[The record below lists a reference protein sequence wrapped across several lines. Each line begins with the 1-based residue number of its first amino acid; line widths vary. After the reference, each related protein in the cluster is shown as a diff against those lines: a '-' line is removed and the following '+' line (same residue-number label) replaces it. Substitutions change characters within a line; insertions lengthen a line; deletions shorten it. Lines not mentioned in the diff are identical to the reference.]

1 MLIIGF
7 RMHKNEENADLKNIC
22 ISESRLLQWR
32 SYTVHGAVYQWTNAQ
47 INSIPNSAGQKHSGM
62 QS

>member
-7 RMHKNEENADLKNIC
+7 RMHKNEENADLKKIC

-32 SYTVHGAVYQWTNAQ
+32 SYTVHGAVYQ
-47 INSIPNSAGQKHSGM
+47 
-62 QS
+62 